1 MTIAAAFWPRRLDEG
16 HFPVEA
22 KLYQTEPE
30 TGVRVLVQ
38 SQVPEASAA
47 REVVL
52 VHGLEGSGDSGYMRS
67 LAQECLEAGM
77 AVHRLNL
84 RGCGG
89 TEYVAP
95 TLYHAGLTT
104 DLFALLAELDR
115 QRRTP
120 VFLVGFSLGGNI
132 VLKMAGELGA
142 DADRLIAG
150 VCAVSAPIHLE
161 ACTQRLAETSNR
173 YLEWWYLRSM
183 KRRVRER
190 HRVMP
195 DRFPIDGLDQ
205 VKSVMDF
212 DERFT
217 APHFGFTGAIHYYRT
232 QSAIKFVDRIRVP
245 TLLIQAKD
253 DPLIP
258 FRIFD
263 HPAISAG
270 RHIELLATERGG
282 HMGYLSRWGKLF
294 WLDQEIVAWMGK
306 TAQQLDRSIVI

>member
-1 MTIAAAFWPRRLDEG
+1 MTVAASFWPRRLDV
-16 HFPVEA
+16 HRYPVEA

-30 TGVRVLVQ
+30 IGVLVLVQ
-38 SQVPEASAA
+38 SQRPVSPAGH
-47 REVVL
+47 EVVL

-67 LAQECLEAGM
+67 MAQTCLAARM

-89 TEYVAP
+89 TEHVAP

-104 DLFALLAELDR
+104 DLFALLGELDR

-120 VFLVGFSLGGNI
+120 VFLVGFSLGGNM

-150 VCAVSAPIHLE
+150 VCAVSTPIDLE
-161 ACTQRLAETSNR
+161 VCTRRLAERSNR
-173 YLEWWYLRSM
+173 IYEWWFLRSM
-183 KRRVRER
+183 KRRLLER

-205 VKSVMDF
+205 VDSVMEF
-212 DERFT
+212 DDRFT
-217 APHFGFTGAIHYYRT
+217 APHFGFQGATHYYGT
-232 QSAIKFVDRIRVP
+232 QSAKNFLGAIRVP
-245 TLLIQAKD
+245 ALLIQAKD

-258 FRIFD
+258 FRVFN
-263 HPAISAG
+263 HPAIHAG
-270 RHIELLATERGG
+270 RHIELRATDHGG

-294 WLDQEIVAWMGK
+294 WLDHEIVAWMGRI
-306 TAQQLDRSIVI
+306 AQELEKSIVI